1 MLLPRPWRIR
11 TAKTSVWIKYRILVI
26 AFGRKVGSGV
36 VPSQHRQ
43 ISFHHRFI
51 RSAKAIR
58 VPNPE
63 LFSSATDGPFT
74 GFVGCIRALS
84 IGGKEVSLENDIIS
98 GQSVGQCPDDRCSN
112 QPCANGGLCQD
123 TGPLSTD
130 FNCTCRV
137 PFTGVTCEIFNPCI
151 SDPCLNGG
159 LCRLDKA
166 STAGYRCICTA
177 LFIGT
182 QCETPSKTVLL
193 GCHIAKLEVEC
204 LLYRWKVFQS
214 ITFIFC
220 RLVYCLAF
228 QFYWC

>member
-1 MLLPRPWRIR
+1 MCVYVSRYSGELHVDG
-11 TAKTSVWIKYRILVI
+11 SLV
-26 AFGRKVGSGV
+26 AASDSPGV
-36 VPSQHRQ
+36 SDDIQHRYT
-43 ISFHHRFI
+43 FLGG
-51 RSAKAIR
+51 

-63 LFSSATDGPFT
+63 LFSAATDGPFT

-84 IGGKEVSLENDIIS
+84 IDGKEVSLENDIIS

-137 PFTGVTCEIFNPCI
+137 PFAGVTCEIFNPCN

-177 LFIGT
+177 LFIGA

-193 GCHIAKLEVEC
+193 GCHIAILEVEC
-204 LLYRWKVFQS
+204 LLCRWKVFQS

-228 QFYWC
+228 QFYWCQRGNVYFSFCEAQC